1 MARVGKVHKIGGGN
15 GGNSVRLGI
24 AGRFVG
30 GVVLIG
36 RLVNRVAIPPSRLVR
51 AGGSTVTRSRRLV
64 GTGARGIVRRC
75 GDIGLGRC
83 IGIASNR
90 RIGIVRRRGLGLIG
104 VTCRRRVRL
113 RGLLRAGRLRAGRNR
128 GITGGSGLL
137 GITRGVRS
145 PRRHVI
151 AIAFLLATVA
161 RIGPLLLLIARN
173 TRLGR
178 IVGPGRA
185 HTRYH
190 AG

>member
-1 MARVGKVHKIGGGN
+1 MAYVSKVQELN
-15 GGNSVRLGI
+15 GGNSVNLGV
-24 AGRFVG
+24 A
-30 GVVLIG
+30 G
-36 RLVNRVAIPPSRLVR
+36 RLVGSIILLSGLICGAAIALS
-51 AGGSTVTRSRRLV
+51 GLV
-64 GTGARGIVRRC
+64 GTGSDPVARGRGLVGTSASGVVGRC
-75 GDIGLGRC
+75 RNIRLGRLARRRDPRLV
-83 IGIASNR
+83 GVARRR
-90 RIGIVRRRGLGLIG
+90 RIGPSR
-104 VTCRRRVRL
+104 
-113 RGLLRAGRLRAGRNR
+113 LLRTGGNNA
-128 GITGGSGLL
+128 ITGGSGLL

>member
-15 GGNSVRLGI
+15 GGNSVRLGV
-24 AGRFVG
+24 AGRLVG

-36 RLVNRVAIPPSRLVR
+36 RLVNRVAIPLGRLVR
-51 AGGSTVTRSRRLV
+51 AGGSTVTRGRRLV

-75 GDIGLGRC
+75 GDIGLGR
-83 IGIASNR
+83 
-90 RIGIVRRRGLGLIG
+90 RIGVVRGGQIGVARRRGLRLVGIAHGGCVGPSGLL
-104 VTCRRRVRL
+104 RL
-113 RGLLRAGRLRAGRNR
+113 RGNR
-128 GITGGSGLL
+128 SVARRSGLL

-161 RIGPLLLLIARN
+161 RIGPLLLLIARS
-173 TRLGR
+173 TRFGC